1 MEWMLLSLAQRL
13 AKDLGVGTIAALDP
27 IALSLLYQ
35 EQAQRRAMMK
45 EGEAYTGHA
54 PVRLANDRPTG
65 ELARLFRAAGFAAA
79 AYGSALEHMRSIP
92 HAGKGL
98 VLGMGRLVAER
109 TGVKQMLKEVLSNEV
124 LPLAE
129 QSFMEWGSGAANC
142 IKVVHELCRG
152 SEVVFWDHTSSLFS
166 PCMYIAVD
174 HKSGWVV
181 LSVRGTMHTSDVVAD
196 LCIEPT
202 PFLTGRAHSGFA
214 AAAWQL
220 MKDHGPRLARALAA
234 HPGYE
239 LVLTG
244 HSMGAGIA
252 ALATMLLRARDGDV
266 EAALRAGAEGVG
278 GEPMEVVARARAA
291 RCYALACPCVSS
303 LPLARAADLYVTSIV
318 CGKDVIPRLVST
330 HVPAAPGGVED

>member
-1 MEWMLLSLAQRL
+1 M
-13 AKDLGVGTIAALDP
+13 
-27 IALSLLYQ
+27 
-35 EQAQRRAMMK
+35 
-45 EGEAYTGHA
+45 
-54 PVRLANDRPTG
+54 
-65 ELARLFRAAGFAAA
+65 
-79 AYGSALEHMRSIP
+79 
-92 HAGKGL
+92 
-98 VLGMGRLVAER
+98 
-109 TGVKQMLKEVLSNEV
+109 
-124 LPLAE
+124 
-129 QSFMEWGSGAANC
+129 
-142 IKVVHELCRG
+142 
-152 SEVVFWDHTSSLFS
+152 
-166 PCMYIAVD
+166 
-174 HKSGWVV
+174 
-181 LSVRGTMHTSDVVAD
+181 AD

-252 ALATMLLRARDGDV
+252 ARATMLLRARDGDV